1 MLRKYPLLLSIIILA
16 SLLFTA
22 CDKQDTGRGIR
33 KRDVLKAEPEITVK
47 LQDGQE
53 RKMGLEEYITG
64 VVAGEMEANWPENA
78 YAAQAIIA
86 RTFALK
92 HLSDND
98 TNIISGSYQFA
109 QEYKPEKVTEE
120 IEKAVK
126 KTRGEVIVYKDEY
139 INAWF
144 HASAG
149 GQTTSAKVG
158 LAYQEE
164 EPPYI
169 ISVKSPD
176 DQAPE
181 DVKSWEV
188 VFTRV
193 ELEGALNKMGEKI
206 GGLTAIEIGEKDKT
220 GRAINLKFTGT
231 GANTTVEAAV
241 FRNELDPKR
250 LKSTMIKKIEKRED
264 GFAFSGSGFG
274 HGVGMSQWGA
284 YAFASEGKS
293 PEEIIEHYYKD
304 IEIVKE
310 YD

>member
-1 MLRKYPLLLSIIILA
+1 MINRIQEEA
-16 SLLFTA
+16 SGKG
-22 CDKQDTGRGIR
+22 CIKGRTR
-33 KRDVLKAEPEITVK
+33 ITVK

-53 RKMGLEEYITG
+53 EMGLEEYITG

-149 GQTTSAKVG
+149 GQTTSAKVAW
-158 LAYQEE
+158 L
-164 EPPYI
+164 
-169 ISVKSPD
+169 
-176 DQAPE
+176 
-181 DVKSWEV
+181 
-188 VFTRV
+188 TR
-193 ELEGALNKMGEKI
+193 KK
-206 GGLTAIEIGEKDKT
+206 
-220 GRAINLKFTGT
+220 NLPILL
-231 GANTTVEAAV
+231 V
-241 FRNELDPKR
+241 
-250 LKSTMIKKIEKRED
+250 
-264 GFAFSGSGFG
+264 
-274 HGVGMSQWGA
+274 
-284 YAFASEGKS
+284 
-293 PEEIIEHYYKD
+293 
-304 IEIVKE
+304 
-310 YD
+310 